1 MSLCVHVW
9 YELLTFR
16 HDPCMFLKSERLL
29 KFYLLNTVLCSFV
42 EFIRMKLISMQT
54 WMCSDVCWC
63 YYKRIM
69 FQCFHICWGGSLM
82 NALWYG
88 ISWQKLQT
96 FSQEALASVVSA
108 LLSDRLSLSVPR
120 PTNLVLEAPNPIIA
134 KLTVNTQVSYP
145 YWPTK
150 NANIYCTGVERRRW
164 RPCCRCRSYSSI
176 SPCEDIRSSQHK
188 TERWSW

>member
-16 HDPCMFLKSERLL
+16 HGPCMFLKSGRLL
-29 KFYLLNTVLCSFV
+29 KFYLLNTALCLFV
-42 EFIRMKLISMQT
+42 EFIRMKLIIMQD
-54 WMCSDVCWC
+54 WMFSDVCWC
-63 YYKRIM
+63 YCKLIM

-96 FSQEALASVVSA
+96 FPQQALVSYASVVSA
-108 LLSDRLSLSVPR
+108 LLSACLSLSVPR
-120 PTNLVLEAPNPIIA
+120 PTNLVLEAPNPIIT

-145 YWPTK
+145 YKECKHLLHW
-150 NANIYCTGVERRRW
+150 GWE
-164 RPCCRCRSYSSI
+164 
-176 SPCEDIRSSQHK
+176 
-188 TERWSW
+188 TEMEAMLQV